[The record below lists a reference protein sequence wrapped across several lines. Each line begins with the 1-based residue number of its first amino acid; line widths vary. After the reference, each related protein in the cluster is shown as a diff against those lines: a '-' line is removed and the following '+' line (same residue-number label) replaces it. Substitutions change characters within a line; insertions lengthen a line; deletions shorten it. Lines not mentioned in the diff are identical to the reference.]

1 MKCAIERNDV
11 VAIDDL
17 KLSSFFKG
25 LNDEYLTKIGVLCQE
40 ETYRADDI
48 IIKEGDEAKSLYIL
62 LEGSMVIQIH
72 LKEHQDVIVGT
83 VEEEGEL
90 FGWSALVEPRCY
102 TASVKCLEA
111 SRVLSV
117 PGDELEI
124 LFKDDPVMGFTFMKK
139 IASLIDRRLC
149 TTRNRLVSC
158 IS

>member
-1 MKCAIERNDV
+1 MVSIK
-11 VAIDDL
+11 DL

-25 LNDEYLTKIGVLCQE
+25 FNEEYLTKIRALCQE
-40 ETYRADDI
+40 ETYRADDF
-48 IIKEGDEAKSLYIL
+48 IIKEGEDAKCLYVF
-62 LEGSMVIQIH
+62 LEGTMVIQIH
-72 LKEHQDVIVGT
+72 LKEHQDVIVST

-102 TASVKCLEA
+102 TASVKCLEN

-117 PGDELEI
+117 PGDKLEM
-124 LFKDDPVMGFTFMKK
+124 LFKNDPVMGLTFMKK

-149 TTRNRLVSC
+149 TTRNRLVNC